1 MELKYPQHGSFE
13 LNHSHLTG
21 SSLSKIRSWRFV
33 FAIVHAGQNAH
44 GLCAPCLFQDLISH
58 ASRQIAGKKH
68 GKNHETKIHI
78 HYGSTFHPWF
88 IFPCPTVQLSNNDVG
103 ARTSR
108 RSTPR
113 WVGAS
118 AWGTLQNNDDDSIHK
133 DVPTWTRCGN
143 GAAVRVKLNAL
154 GSKSAFFVLIA
165 VVELLFD
172 LTKEHEHLHPETA
185 VALHP
190 KTEESQF
197 GLEKSVSDAP
207 QSLIFRLLNQDLNKK
222 PWGTHC
228 GTTNSNLFISSLVSQ
243 LAIQGA
249 DCYDLFA
256 VAKNVSYALLTG
268 QLCLLRVGQPRDG
281 QIHRRGSIMFPE
293 CLKRFPA

>member
-1 MELKYPQHGSFE
+1 MKQKSTSIMVRPS
-13 LNHSHLTG
+13 
-21 SSLSKIRSWRFV
+21 IR
-33 FAIVHAGQNAH
+33 
-44 GLCAPCLFQDLISH
+44 GLF
-58 ASRQIAGKKH
+58 
-68 GKNHETKIHI
+68 
-78 HYGSTFHPWF
+78 FH
-88 IFPCPTVQLSNNDVG
+88 VQLSNCPTTMLGHGLPDG
-103 ARTSR
+103 RHLAGLELRPGGLSKTTTTT
-108 RSTPR
+108 RSTNTDAPGR
-113 WVGAS
+113 GVEMALRFGWNS
-118 AWGTLQNNDDDSIHK
+118 TPWDPK
-133 DVPTWTRCGN
+133 
-143 GAAVRVKLNAL
+143 VRFL
-154 GSKSAFFVLIA
+154 VLIA

-228 GTTNSNLFISSLVSQ
+228 GTTNSNLFISSLVRQ

-293 CLKRFPA
+293 CLKRFPAWANALPPLLLLKQRWSEKQDLQPRHHDVTAWSLEAFFEGTDFEFNYLFVNSV

>member
-1 MELKYPQHGSFE
+1 MGSV
-13 LNHSHLTG
+13 H
-21 SSLSKIRSWRFV
+21 RV
-33 FAIVHAGQNAH
+33 FFRT
-44 GLCAPCLFQDLISH
+44 LAPMLAEKLQ
-58 ASRQIAGKKH
+58 KNH

-78 HYGSTFHPWF
+78 YYGSTFHPWF
-88 IFPCPTVQLSNNDVG
+88 IFPCPTVQLSEPLLGHGLPDGRQLAGLELRPGGLSKTTTTNDPQR
-103 ARTSR
+103 RTDLDEV
-108 RSTPR
+108 
-113 WVGAS
+113 WK
-118 AWGTLQNNDDDSIHK
+118 W
-133 DVPTWTRCGN
+133 RCGS
-143 GAAVRVKLNAL
+143 GETQRL
-154 GSKSAFFVLIA
+154 GIQSAFFVLIA

-190 KTEESQF
+190 KTEEPQF

-228 GTTNSNLFISSLVSQ
+228 GTTNSNLFISSLVRQ

>member
-1 MELKYPQHGSFE
+1 M
-13 LNHSHLTG
+13 
-21 SSLSKIRSWRFV
+21 RF
-33 FAIVHAGQNAH
+33 
-44 GLCAPCLFQDLISH
+44 L
-58 ASRQIAGKKH
+58 
-68 GKNHETKIHI
+68 
-78 HYGSTFHPWF
+78 
-88 IFPCPTVQLSNNDVG
+88 
-103 ARTSR
+103 
-108 RSTPR
+108 
-113 WVGAS
+113 
-118 AWGTLQNNDDDSIHK
+118 
-133 DVPTWTRCGN
+133 
-143 GAAVRVKLNAL
+143 
-154 GSKSAFFVLIA
+154 VLIA

-228 GTTNSNLFISSLVSQ
+228 GTTNSNLFISSLVRQ

>member
-1 MELKYPQHGSFE
+1 MQLSMLDKMLMGSVHRVFFRTLSAMLADKLQEKNME
-13 LNHSHLTG
+13 
-21 SSLSKIRSWRFV
+21 KIMKQKSTSIMVRPSIR
-33 FAIVHAGQNAH
+33 
-44 GLCAPCLFQDLISH
+44 GLFFMS
-58 ASRQIAGKKH
+58 
-68 GKNHETKIHI
+68 N
-78 HYGSTFHPWF
+78 
-88 IFPCPTVQLSNNDVG
+88 CPTFQQ
-103 ARTSR
+103 RC
-108 RSTPR
+108 
-113 WVGAS
+113 
-118 AWGTLQNNDDDSIHK
+118 WGTDFQTVDTSLGWSFGLGDSPKQRRRTIHK
-133 DVPTWTRCGN
+133 DGRTWTRCGN

-228 GTTNSNLFISSLVSQ
+228 GTTNSNLFISSLVRQ

-281 QIHRRGSIMFPE
+281 QIHRRCSIMFPE